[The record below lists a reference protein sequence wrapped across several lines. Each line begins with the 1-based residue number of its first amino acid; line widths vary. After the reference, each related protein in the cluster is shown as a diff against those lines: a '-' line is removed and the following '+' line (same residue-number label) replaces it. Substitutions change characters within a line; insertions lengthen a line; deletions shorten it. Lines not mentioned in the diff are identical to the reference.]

1 VKDSILK
8 VFASDGEALNASENK
23 ELSEMTF
30 TSVEE
35 AIQHLSDTTG
45 KSIKISTEEDL
56 KFANKNEAIQYL
68 ASVLNQRVIVGF
80 AKSDY
85 SLDEKDLEKYPKI
98 KEFGSKLLD
107 GKKVELIMIDI
118 DYPTNPEA
126 IDILVVGGTIKG
138 KDGEK
143 HELEQ
148 NEKEELNEL
157 IKDGLSKEMVEYLG
171 DE

>member
-1 VKDSILK
+1 MKNSILK
-8 VFASDGEALNASENK
+8 VFASDNETQSK
-23 ELSEMTF
+23 EPSEMTF
-30 TSVEE
+30 ASVEE

-45 KSIKISTEEDL
+45 KSIKIATEEDL

-80 AKSDY
+80 SKSDY

-98 KEFGSKLLD
+98 KEFGSKLLG
-107 GKKVELIMIDI
+107 GKEVELIMIDI

-126 IDILVVGGTIKG
+126 IDILVVGGTIKS

-157 IKDGLSKEMVEYLG
+157 MKEGLSKEMVEYLG